1 MSAPT
6 PSQLAT
12 RARFEAVIRLLEPGL
27 NLVLAVGERIS
38 RLAPEDQVDIPP
50 PRALSR
56 DTSRPPA

>member
-12 RARFEAVIRLLEPGL
+12 RARVEAVIRVLEPGL
-27 NLVLAVGERIS
+27 NLLLAVGERIS
-38 RLAPEDQVDIPP
+38 RLAPEDQVDVPP

-56 DTSRPPA
+56 DNSRPSA

>member
-1 MSAPT
+1 VSALT

-27 NLVLAVGERIS
+27 NLLLAAGERIS

-56 DTSRPPA
+56 DTSKPPG